1 MNPPLRDPFLQV
13 LSEQLADSG
22 YTVSVHASDDPSQVD
37 WLESRLPGCFGGD
50 DVSLRWLSLVDQSV
64 GEDEE
69 QDDDDEPLRPL
80 ALVRIDALIPFSIDS
95 SQWALTMG
103 AIEMLNDLLPFG
115 SVGVRPQAQCWAWQY
130 TLASPAD
137 TFNGLLALRVIDTLQ
152 FYLELLSPSLIAAFE
167 RRDDPEALRE
177 AIRQVLAGWAGETPA
192 EGAGARR

>member
-22 YTVSVHASDDPSQVD
+22 YAVSAHASEDPSQVD
-37 WLESRLPGCFGGD
+37 WLESSLPDCFGGQ
-50 DVSLRWLSLVDQSV
+50 DVSLRWLSLDDQS
-64 GEDEE
+64 DAEE
-69 QDDDDEPLRPL
+69 EDDDDEPLPAL

-95 SQWALTMG
+95 TQWELTLG

-115 SVGVRPQAQCWAWQY
+115 SVAVRPQAQCWAWQY
-130 TLASPAD
+130 TLASPAA

-177 AIRQVLAGWAGETPA
+177 AVRRQLTGWTDERPVQGS
-192 EGAGARR
+192 GA